1 MQLVLLA
8 NIWLIDWLY
17 CVFNYYWCF
26 YPSINNYTH
35 KYLLL
40 LTNID
45 NIYNKTTDL
54 YLNDLMIIFKL
65 LLQATR
71 HDTPRTLLIRIR
83 PCSSCPSYVVI
94 FTSFIFKGNSSSLW
108 EVSLVLHQ
116 RAGYQ
121 LSITDW
127 TLIKCQGYI
136 LVLSQFC
143 GGGVKGGG
151 HFTEIKYWALGPF
164 SSIYAA
170 GTQKSSLAYDDI
182 YDTAWGESEYEMN
195 RVVKEVSPENSVFRP
210 EWEAATEFLQTV
222 SFPI

>member
-8 NIWLIDWLY
+8 NIWLLDWLY

-26 YPSINNYTH
+26 YPSINSYTY

-45 NIYNKTTDL
+45 NIYNKTIDL

-121 LSITDW
+121 LNITDW

-143 GGGVKGGG
+143 GGGWGRGGKGGAL
-151 HFTEIKYWALGPF
+151 HWDKVLSARPFQLHLCSRHSEILL
-164 SSIYAA
+164 SIWWHLWY
-170 GTQKSSLAYDDI
+170 GLR
-182 YDTAWGESEYEMN
+182 GEWIWNE
-195 RVVKEVSPENSVFRP
+195 
-210 EWEAATEFLQTV
+210 
-222 SFPI
+222 